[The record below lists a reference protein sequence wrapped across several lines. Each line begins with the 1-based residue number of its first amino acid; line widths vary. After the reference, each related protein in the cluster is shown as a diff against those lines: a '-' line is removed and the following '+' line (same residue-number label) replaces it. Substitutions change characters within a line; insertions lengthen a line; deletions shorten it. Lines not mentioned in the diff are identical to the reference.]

1 MDGLDLIK
9 TFREVAFRRSF
20 SRAAISLGM
29 SKATVSRYVAELE
42 ERSGVRLLNRST
54 RSLSLTDAGQVL
66 LDRSAELVAMAEHT
80 LNDLQAHASHPRG
93 RLRMSAPH
101 GLIAGW
107 LSDVIAEFIKLYP
120 DVYVSLVFTNSEI
133 DLIEQ
138 GIDIHL
144 TGGRIDDMNLI
155 VRRLVAFDMVVC
167 ASPAYWA
174 QRGIPKVPEDL
185 ARHDVLSYSAKPAT
199 TLPFETKGKPVDVQ
213 VHSRMEANDAVA
225 LIELALRGV
234 GVAYVP
240 EPLAQSHLERGAL
253 VPVLREHMPKD
264 HWLYAAYSQRRHN
277 SAAMRAMLDFLEQ
290 SMGTAG
296 EAPVMPPIPPLAGL
310 SATACTLSA
319 QGKIAVAAASAHASA
334 HASVTGPVTAPA
346 PVPASRKQ
354 KSSAKEEVLN
364 PFFGR

>member
-42 ERSGVRLLNRST
+42 TRSGVRLLNRST

-66 LDRSAELVAMAEHT
+66 LERSTELVTMAENT
-80 LNDLQAHASHPRG
+80 LNDLQAHGSHPRG

-107 LSDVIAEFIKLYP
+107 LSDVIAEFIKRYP
-120 DVYVSLVFTNSEI
+120 EVYVSLMFTNENL
-133 DLIEQ
+133 DLIEE

-155 VRRLVAFDMVVC
+155 VRRLVQFDMVVC
-167 ASPAYWA
+167 ASPGYWA
-174 QRGIPKVPEDL
+174 QRGIPQVPDDL
-185 ARHDVLSYSAKPAT
+185 AKHEVLSYSAQPT
-199 TLPFETKGKPVDVQ
+199 THLPFETNGQPHDVA
-213 VHSRMEANDAVA
+213 VHSRMEANDATA

-253 VPVLREHMPKD
+253 VPVLREHMPHE

-290 SMGTAG
+290 SMGPNG
-296 EAPVMPPIPPLAGL
+296 EFPQVMPAAQPVAPPTCAL
-310 SATACTLSA
+310 SREQAVFRATASA
-319 QGKIAVAAASAHASA
+319 
-334 HASVTGPVTAPA
+334 
-346 PVPASRKQ
+346 
-354 KSSAKEEVLN
+354 
-364 PFFGR
+364 GRTDTPPRQ

>member
-20 SRAAISLGM
+20 SRAALSLGM

-54 RSLSLTDAGQVL
+54 RSLSLTDAGEVL
-66 LDRSAELVAMAEHT
+66 LERSTQLVDMAENT
-80 LNDLQAHASHPRG
+80 LNDLQAHGAHPRG
-93 RLRMSAPH
+93 QLRMSAPH

-107 LSDVIAEFIKLYP
+107 LSDVIAEFIKRYP
-120 DVYVSLVFTNSEI
+120 DVYVSLVFTNSAV
-133 DLIEQ
+133 DLIGE

-155 VRRLVAFDMVVC
+155 VRRLVQFDMVVC
-167 ASPAYWA
+167 ATPAYWA
-174 QRGIPKVPEDL
+174 LRGMPRVPADL
-185 ARHDVLSYSAKPAT
+185 SRHDVLSYSAAPT
-199 TLPFETKGKPVDVQ
+199 THLPFETEGEAYEVP

-225 LIELALRGV
+225 LIELALRSV

-253 VPVLREHMPKD
+253 VPVLREHMPHD

-290 SMGTAG
+290 SMGPDG
-296 EAPVMPPIPPLAGL
+296 GLPSPMPPAVPVSPPAAP
-310 SATACTLSA
+310 SATCALSREP
-319 QGKIAVAAASAHASA
+319 GAARASASA
-334 HASVTGPVTAPA
+334 
-346 PVPASRKQ
+346 
-354 KSSAKEEVLN
+354 
-364 PFFGR
+364 GRTDTPPPR

>member
-42 ERSGVRLLNRST
+42 TRSGVRLLNRST
-54 RSLSLTDAGQVL
+54 RSLSLTDAGQVVL
-66 LDRSAELVAMAEHT
+66 GRSTQQVAMAEST
-80 LNDLQAHASHPRG
+80 LDDLQGHGSHPRG
-93 RLRMSAPH
+93 RLRMSAPN

-107 LSDVIAEFIKLYP
+107 MSDVIAEFIRRYP
-120 DVYVSLVFTNSEI
+120 DVYVSLVFTNSDI
-133 DLIEQ
+133 DLIEE

-155 VRRLVAFDMVVC
+155 VRRLVQYDMVVC

-174 QRGIPKVPEDL
+174 QRGMPQVPEDL
-185 ARHDVLSYSAKPAT
+185 GKHEVLSYSSMPT
-199 TLPFETKGKPVDVQ
+199 THLPFETDGKPHDVA

-253 VPVLREHMPKD
+253 VPVLREHMPHE

-290 SMGTAG
+290 SMGPDG
-296 EAPVMPPIPPLAGL
+296 DNPVLPPLPAASRVVPPTCAL
-310 SATACTLSA
+310 SRAPGVARATASA
-319 QGKIAVAAASAHASA
+319 GR
-334 HASVTGPVTAPA
+334 TGTPP
-346 PVPASRKQ
+346 R
-354 KSSAKEEVLN
+354 
-364 PFFGR
+364 R

>member
-42 ERSGVRLLNRST
+42 TRSGVRLLNRST

-66 LDRSAELVAMAEHT
+66 LERSTELVAMAEST
-80 LNDLQAHASHPRG
+80 LNDLQAHGSHPQG

-107 LSDVIAEFIKLYP
+107 LSDVIAEFIKRYP
-120 DVYVSLVFTNSEI
+120 EVYVSLVFTNDNL
-133 DLIEQ
+133 DLIEE

-155 VRRLVAFDMVVC
+155 VRRLVQFDMVVC

-174 QRGIPKVPEDL
+174 QRGMPQVPEDMGK
-185 ARHDVLSYSAKPAT
+185 HEVLSYSSMPT
-199 TLPFETKGKPVDVQ
+199 THLPFETDGKPHDVA

-253 VPVLREHMPKD
+253 VPVLRDHMPHE

-290 SMGTAG
+290 SMGPDG
-296 EAPVMPPIPPLAGL
+296 DNPVLPPL
-310 SATACTLSA
+310 
-319 QGKIAVAAASAHASA
+319 
-334 HASVTGPVTAPA
+334 
-346 PVPASRKQ
+346 PASTRVQPPACALSKVQ
-354 KSSAKEEVLN
+354 DVAKATESAART
-364 PFFGR
+364 GTR

>member
-66 LDRSAELVAMAEHT
+66 LDRSAELVNMAEAT

-133 DLIEQ
+133 DLIEE

-155 VRRLVAFDMVVC
+155 VRRLVPFDMVVC
-167 ASPAYWA
+167 ASPTYWA
-174 QRGIPKVPEDL
+174 RRGIPRVPEDL
-185 ARHDVLSYSAKPAT
+185 AKEIVAVCNDPAT
-199 TLPFETKGKPVDVQ
+199 P
-213 VHSRMEANDAVA
+213 H
-225 LIELALRGV
+225 
-234 GVAYVP
+234 
-240 EPLAQSHLERGAL
+240 
-253 VPVLREHMPKD
+253 
-264 HWLYAAYSQRRHN
+264 AAYRLRYKNMYLGRWIKRASTYPTWIIRLVRPGKLHRMHG
-277 SAAMRAMLDFLEQ
+277 AA
-290 SMGTAG
+290 GH
-296 EAPVMPPIPPLAGL
+296 V
-310 SATACTLSA
+310 
-319 QGKIAVAAASAHASA
+319 
-334 HASVTGPVTAPA
+334 
-346 PVPASRKQ
+346 
-354 KSSAKEEVLN
+354 
-364 PFFGR
+364 

>member
-66 LDRSAELVAMAEHT
+66 LDRSAELVAMAENT
-80 LNDLQAHASHPRG
+80 LNDLQAHGSHPRG

-120 DVYVSLVFTNSEI
+120 EVYVSLVSTNSEI
-133 DLIEQ
+133 DLIEE

-155 VRRLVAFDMVVC
+155 VRRLVPFDMVVC
-167 ASPAYWA
+167 ASPGYWA

-185 ARHDVLSYSAKPAT
+185 ARHDVLSYSAKPT
-199 TLPFETKGKPVDVQ
+199 THLPFETKGKPVEVQ

-225 LIELALRGV
+225 LIELALRGA

-290 SMGTAG
+290 SMGPAG
-296 EAPVMPPIPPLAGL
+296 EPPVLPPIPPLTAVVP
-310 SATACTLSA
+310 TACNLSVP
-319 QGKIAVAAASAHASA
+319 GKAA
-334 HASVTGPVTAPA
+334 GAPA
-346 PVPASRKQ
+346 PVAKKN
-354 KSSAKEEVLN
+354 KSPAKEEILN

>member
-42 ERSGVRLLNRST
+42 TRSGVRLLNRST

-66 LDRSAELVAMAEHT
+66 LDRSTELVTMAENT
-80 LNDLQAHASHPRG
+80 LNDLQGHGAHPRG
-93 RLRMSAPH
+93 RLRMSAPN

-107 LSDVIAEFIKLYP
+107 LSDVIAAFIKLYP
-120 DVYVSLVFTNSEI
+120 DVYVSLVFTNRDI
-133 DLIEQ
+133 DLIQE

-155 VRRLVAFDMVVC
+155 VRRLVKFDMVVC
-167 ASPAYWA
+167 ATPTYWA
-174 QRGIPKVPEDL
+174 QRGIPQVPDDM
-185 ARHDVLSYSAKPAT
+185 ARHDVLSYSAVPT
-199 TLPFETKGKPVDVQ
+199 THLPFELDGKPHEVP

-225 LIELALRGV
+225 LIELALRSV
-234 GVAYVP
+234 GAVYVP
-240 EPLAQSHLERGAL
+240 EPLAQAHLERGAL
-253 VPVLREHMPKD
+253 VPVLREYMPRDHD

-290 SMGTAG
+290 SMGSDG
-296 EAPVMPPIPPLAGL
+296 ENPVLPPRPALSPVAPHPPA
-310 SATACTLSA
+310 
-319 QGKIAVAAASAHASA
+319 AAASQSPTCALSRAQGVARATASA
-334 HASVTGPVTAPA
+334 DRTDKPP
-346 PVPASRKQ
+346 R
-354 KSSAKEEVLN
+354 
-364 PFFGR
+364 R

>member
-42 ERSGVRLLNRST
+42 TRSGVRLLNRST

-66 LDRSAELVAMAEHT
+66 LDRSTELVTMAENT
-80 LNDLQAHASHPRG
+80 LNDLQAHGAHPRG

-107 LSDVIAEFIKLYP
+107 LSDVIAEFIKRFP
-120 DVYVSLVFTNSEI
+120 DVYVSMVFTNDNL
-133 DLIEQ
+133 DLIEE

-155 VRRLVAFDMVVC
+155 VRRLVQFDMVVC

-174 QRGIPKVPEDL
+174 QRSIPQVPQDL
-185 ARHDVLSYSAKPAT
+185 ARHEVLSYSAMPT
-199 TLPFETKGKPVDVQ
+199 THLPFETDGQPHDVA
-213 VHSRMEANDAVA
+213 VHSRMEANDAIA

-253 VPVLREHMPKD
+253 VPVLREHMPRE

-277 SAAMRAMLDFLEQ
+277 SAAMRAMLDFLEE
-290 SMGTAG
+290 SMGPNG
-296 EAPVMPPIPPLAGL
+296 EFPPVMPAARPVAPPACAL
-310 SATACTLSA
+310 SRAPDVARATASA
-319 QGKIAVAAASAHASA
+319 GR
-334 HASVTGPVTAPA
+334 TGTPP
-346 PVPASRKQ
+346 R
-354 KSSAKEEVLN
+354 
-364 PFFGR
+364 R

>member
-42 ERSGVRLLNRST
+42 TRSGVRLLNRST

-66 LDRSAELVAMAEHT
+66 LERSTQLVTMAENT
-80 LNDLQAHASHPRG
+80 LNDLQAHGSHPRG

-107 LSDVIAEFIKLYP
+107 LSDVIAGFIKLYP
-120 DVYVSLVFTNSEI
+120 DVYVSLVFTNDDF
-133 DLIEQ
+133 DLIEE

-155 VRRLVAFDMVVC
+155 VRRLVQFDMVVC
-167 ASPAYWA
+167 AAPSYWA
-174 QRGIPKVPEDL
+174 QRGIPQVPEDL
-185 ARHDVLSYSAKPAT
+185 SRHDVLSFSAKQT
-199 TLPFETKGKPVDVQ
+199 TNLPFETNGDPYAVQ

-253 VPVLREHMPKD
+253 VPVLREHMPRE

-277 SAAMRAMLDFLEQ
+277 SAAMRAMLDYLEQ
-290 SMGTAG
+290 SMDALTEGPALPPPMPVTMAPPPPVTCALSKAQAG
-296 EAPVMPPIPPLAGL
+296 AQ
-310 SATACTLSA
+310 ATASA
-319 QGKIAVAAASAHASA
+319 
-334 HASVTGPVTAPA
+334 
-346 PVPASRKQ
+346 
-354 KSSAKEEVLN
+354 
-364 PFFGR
+364 GRRDKPPRR

>member
-54 RSLSLTDAGQVL
+54 RSLSLTDAGEVL
-66 LDRSAELVAMAEHT
+66 LERSAQLVALAEST
-80 LNDLQAHASHPRG
+80 LHDLQAHGSLPRG

-101 GLIAGW
+101 GMIAGW
-107 LSDVIAEFIKLYP
+107 LSDMLAEFIKRYP
-120 DVYVSLVFTNSEI
+120 DVYISLVFTNNAL
-133 DLIEQ
+133 DLIAE

-155 VRRLVAFDMVVC
+155 VRRLVQFDMVVC
-167 ASPAYWA
+167 ASPGYWA
-174 QRGIPKVPEDL
+174 GRGIPQAPADL
-185 ARHDVLSYSAKPAT
+185 SRHDVLSYTASPT
-199 TLPFETKGKPVDVQ
+199 THLPFETEGRQYEVA

-225 LIELALRGV
+225 LIELALRGA
-234 GVAYVP
+234 GVACVP

-253 VPVLREHMPKD
+253 VPVLRGHMRRD

-277 SAAMRAMLDFLEQ
+277 SAAMRAMLDFLEDSTA
-290 SMGTAG
+290 SMGRQ
-296 EAPVMPPIPPLAGL
+296 AP
-310 SATACTLSA
+310 
-319 QGKIAVAAASAHASA
+319 
-334 HASVTGPVTAPA
+334 
-346 PVPASRKQ
+346 
-354 KSSAKEEVLN
+354 
-364 PFFGR
+364 

>member
-1 MDGLDLIK
+1 
-9 TFREVAFRRSF
+9 
-20 SRAAISLGM
+20 
-29 SKATVSRYVAELE
+29 
-42 ERSGVRLLNRST
+42 
-54 RSLSLTDAGQVL
+54 
-66 LDRSAELVAMAEHT
+66 
-80 LNDLQAHASHPRG
+80 
-93 RLRMSAPH
+93 
-101 GLIAGW
+101 
-107 LSDVIAEFIKLYP
+107 
-120 DVYVSLVFTNSEI
+120 VFTNSEI
-133 DLIEQ
+133 DLIEE

-174 QRGIPKVPEDL
+174 QRGIPKVPEDM
-185 ARHDVLSYSAKPAT
+185 ARHDVLSYSAKPT
-199 TLPFETKGKPVDVQ
+199 THLPFETGGKPVEVQ

-225 LIELALRGV
+225 LIELALRGA

-290 SMGTAG
+290 SMGPAG
-296 EAPVMPPIPPLAGL
+296 EPPVFPPMPSVTPAACVL
-310 SATACTLSA
+310 SAPRKTA
-319 QGKIAVAAASAHASA
+319 V
-334 HASVTGPVTAPA
+334 A
-346 PVPASRKQ
+346 PVPAAAPAPAGRKQ
-354 KSSAKEEVLN
+354 KSPAEEEALN

>member
-29 SKATVSRYVAELE
+29 SKATLSRYVAELE
-42 ERSGVRLLNRST
+42 DRSGVRLLNRST

-66 LDRSAELVAMAEHT
+66 LERSTELVAMAENT
-80 LNDLQAHASHPRG
+80 LNDLQAHGAHPRG

-120 DVYVSLVFTNSEI
+120 DVYVSLVFTNSAI
-133 DLIEQ
+133 DLIEE

-155 VRRLVAFDMVVC
+155 VRRLVQFEMVVC
-167 ASPAYWA
+167 ASPSYWA
-174 QRGIPKVPEDL
+174 QRGMPRVPEDL
-185 ARHDVLSYSAKPAT
+185 ARHDVLSYSAAPAT
-199 TLPFETKGKPVDVQ
+199 HLRFEAAGEAYEVP

-225 LIELALRGV
+225 LIELALRGA

-253 VPVLREHMPKD
+253 VPVLREHMPHD

-290 SMGTAG
+290 SVASNGGGLPLLPPAVPV
-296 EAPVMPPIPPLAGL
+296 APIAPIATTVTCAL
-310 SATACTLSA
+310 S
-319 QGKIAVAAASAHASA
+319 
-334 HASVTGPVTAPA
+334 TAPA
-346 PVPASRKQ
+346 AARASA
-354 KSSAKEEVLN
+354 SA
-364 PFFGR
+364 GRTGTPRPRSR